1 MKTNLIKIGNS
12 KGIRITSNVIDI
24 YQTFNAGAIDYIII
38 KECEFNNE
46 VEIKVIDKKIIIEAV
61 KEPRSNWETSF
72 KKMHKNKED
81 FLVAESSNVF
91 DKDWE
96 W

>member
-12 KGIRITSNVIDI
+12 KGVRIASSIIR
-24 YQTFNAGAIDYIII
+24 
-38 KECEFNNE
+38 ECELGNE
-46 VEIKVIDKKIIIEAV
+46 IEIKVIDKKVIIEAL
-61 KEPRSNWETSF
+61 KEPRSNWNNSF
-72 KKMHKNKED
+72 KKMHKNNED
-81 FLVAESSNVF
+81 ILISEGSNNF

>member
-1 MKTNLIKIGNS
+1 MKVNLIKIGNS
-12 KGIRITSNVIDI
+12 KGIRITSNVI
-24 YQTFNAGAIDYIII
+24 

-46 VEIKVIDKKIIIEAV
+46 VEIKVIDKKVIIEAV

>member
-12 KGIRITSNVIDI
+12 KGIRINSN
-24 YQTFNAGAIDYIII
+24 II
-38 KECEFNNE
+38 KECELSSE
-46 VEIKVIDKKIIIEAV
+46 VEINVVDKKIIIEAV
-61 KEPRSNWETSF
+61 KEPRANWNKGF

-81 FLVAESSNVF
+81 VLLISDNNAF

>member
-1 MKTNLIKIGNS
+1 MKTSLIKIGNS
-12 KGIRITSNVIDI
+12 KGIRINV
-24 YQTFNAGAIDYIII
+24 NII
-38 KECEFNNE
+38 KECELDSE

-61 KEPRSNWETSF
+61 KEPRADWNKSF
-72 KKMHKNKED
+72 EEMHKKNED
-81 FLVAESSNVF
+81 VLLINNGNTF